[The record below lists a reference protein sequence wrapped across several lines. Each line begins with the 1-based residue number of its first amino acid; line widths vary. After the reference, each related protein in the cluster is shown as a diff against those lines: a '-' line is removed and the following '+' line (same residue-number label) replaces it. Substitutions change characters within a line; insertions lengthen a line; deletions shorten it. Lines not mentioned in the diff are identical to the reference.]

1 MIQERREKREER
13 RTETKNGK
21 NVVRTEP
28 SSIILFV
35 LFFSSLL
42 LLPSSFVFASSK
54 VPVDFPTQ
62 VCLRGTC
69 LAVEVADTQEER
81 SRGLQNRS
89 SLPEG
94 EGMLFI
100 FPSESIYRFWMKET
114 LISLDMIWLDD
125 QRKIVG
131 IATDVPPCQQDPC
144 PQYGP
149 EQMSLYVL
157 EANAGYADRLG
168 LKIGDQAVFK

>member
-1 MIQERREKREER
+1 MIQEKIEKRKER
-13 RTETKNGK
+13 RTKTKK
-21 NVVRTEP
+21 VVGTNP
-28 SSIILFV
+28 SSIIFFV
-35 LFFSSLL
+35 LFFSCLL
-42 LLPSSFVFASSK
+42 LFPSSFVFASSK

-69 LAVEVADTQEER
+69 LAVEVADTEEER

-125 QRKIVG
+125 QRKIIG
-131 IATDVPPCQQDPC
+131 IASDVPPCQQDPC

-168 LKIGDQAVFK
+168 LQIGDQAVFR